1 MTELRF
7 TRRIREHAPEPT
19 PQFTQAMEQALERI
33 AREEEHPS
41 RRRLTRRQVV
51 AVVVAAYLLPPMF
64 TAQVVMWLEEK
75 QLTRPKRMEVMSRP
89 GKLRC
94 IPKMKR
100 KIAMAM

>member
-41 RRRLTRRQVV
+41 RRRLTRR
-51 AVVVAAYLLPPMF
+51 
-64 TAQVVMWLEEK
+64 
-75 QLTRPKRMEVMSRP
+75 
-89 GKLRC
+89 
-94 IPKMKR
+94 
-100 KIAMAM
+100 

>member
-41 RRRLTRRQVV
+41 RGGLPGGRWRRWWWRR
-51 AVVVAAYLLPPMF
+51 
-64 TAQVVMWLEEK
+64 
-75 QLTRPKRMEVMSRP
+75 
-89 GKLRC
+89 C
-94 IPKMKR
+94 
-100 KIAMAM
+100 